1 MVRASIASVP
11 TRHQVSGF
19 SNADDPACFAV
30 KTPQVRAIQ
39 DDQLIEALATNGRD
53 QPFDKRRSARDLR
66 ELDTIS
72 TISMLATVRF
82 NAAL

>member
-1 MVRASIASVP
+1 
-11 TRHQVSGF
+11 
-19 SNADDPACFAV
+19 
-30 KTPQVRAIQ
+30 VRAIQ